1 MSNELED
8 FLARILQGNVQNK
21 PKRTLPPRPVAPH
34 PDGKTPH
41 QFRPPADVDDLQV
54 LSAEVVPEKAVP
66 LEAAPLEAGKPR
78 RLRSTTDLST
88 SDISQHADQLGHKF
102 DHPKKSGVGA
112 HVKSHYDHQVGRL
125 VSTAFDPNA
134 LPDDAAEGGPV
145 DILEQIM
152 KMMQTPQ
159 GLRQAVILQEIL
171 PRPEHRW

>member
-8 FLARILQGNVQNK
+8 FLARILQGNAQNK

-34 PDGKTPH
+34 PEGGRPH
-41 QFRPPADVDDLQV
+41 QITPRADVDDLQV
-54 LSAEVVPEKAVP
+54 LSAEVVPEKAVS
-66 LEAAPLEAGKPR
+66 ADASQPR

-88 SDISQHADQLGHKF
+88 SDVSQHADQLGHKF

-134 LPDDAAEGGPV
+134 LPDAAAEGGPV

-171 PRPEHRW
+171 ARPEHRW